1 MEKQNNFVIREKSP
15 RILDPFR
22 IFVENKKEKKGKENE
37 EKNAEI
43 NRRKKLAQKYTFFQ
57 SRFASTCA

>member
-1 MEKQNNFVIREKSP
+1 MEKQNYFVIREKSP

-43 NRRKKLAQKYTFFQ
+43 NRRKKLA
-57 SRFASTCA
+57 